1 MQTAGRRSATAAK
14 VRTCCLGLAPDLF
27 NASDVGA
34 LMIAVVQGSN
44 RRGNSTLP
52 FAQLITEII
61 ADAGEV
67 STLID
72 LEYLPGEILHA
83 GMYTPG
89 LENHFLAA
97 AEATLKQSDRWFFV
111 FPEYN
116 GSFPGA
122 LKLFIDA
129 LSVRDY
135 AGIFSGKTAA
145 LVGTASGR
153 SGNVR
158 GLDHF
163 TAVLQH
169 MGTNVIPGSLPI
181 SLIDGLLGGVPP
193 EVTDQATIET
203 VRKYVGRLMEAQSV
217 VA

>member
-1 MQTAGRRSATAAK
+1 
-14 VRTCCLGLAPDLF
+14 
-27 NASDVGA
+27 
-34 LMIAVVQGSN
+34 MIAVIQGSN
-44 RRGNSTLP
+44 RRDNSTLP
-52 FAQLITEII
+52 FARLITEII
-61 ADAGEV
+61 ADAGEA

-83 GMYTPG
+83 DMYASDVDNVY
-89 LENHFLAA
+89 LEA
-97 AEATLKQSDRWFFV
+97 AEETLKQSAKWVFV

-135 AGIFSGKTAA
+135 QGIFSGKTAA

-153 SGNVR
+153 SGNIR

-181 SLIDGLLGGVPP
+181 SMIDGLLGGDPSA
-193 EVTDQATIET
+193 VTDAATVKT
-203 VRKYVGRLMEAQSV
+203 LTAYVHRLMDLQAV

>member
-1 MQTAGRRSATAAK
+1 
-14 VRTCCLGLAPDLF
+14 
-27 NASDVGA
+27 
-34 LMIAVVQGSN
+34 MIAVIQGSN
-44 RRGNSTLP
+44 RRDNSTLP
-52 FAQLITEII
+52 FARLITEII
-61 ADAGEV
+61 AGEGEV

-72 LEYLPGEILHA
+72 LEYLPGDILHA
-83 GMYTPG
+83 DMYAPDV
-89 LENHFLAA
+89 EHAFLAA
-97 AEATLKQSDRWFFV
+97 AELTLKRSPKWVFV

-153 SGNVR
+153 SGNIR

-181 SLIDGLLGGVPP
+181 SLIDGLLGGEPLK
-193 EVTDQATIET
+193 VTDEVTIET
-203 VRKYVGRLMEAQSV
+203 LTKYVHRLMESRSV
-217 VA
+217 LAEV